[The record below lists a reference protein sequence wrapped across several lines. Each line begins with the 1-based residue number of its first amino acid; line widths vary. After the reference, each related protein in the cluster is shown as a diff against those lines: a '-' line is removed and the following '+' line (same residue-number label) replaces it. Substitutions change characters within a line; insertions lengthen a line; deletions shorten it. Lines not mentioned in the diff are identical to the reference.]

1 MLDISRIAT
10 DDKRV
15 TYALAGELTVDQM
28 ERFASLIS
36 AAAER
41 GRSVAFDLQRVW
53 RVDREA
59 AVLIAHHA
67 CRPNN
72 QVRILG
78 LPMGLLEW
86 LRTVSSEHP

>member
-1 MLDISRIAT
+1 MLDISRIAS

-15 TYALAGELTVDQM
+15 TYALRGEITVDQM
-28 ERFASLIS
+28 ERFDSLIS
-36 AAAER
+36 AARQR

-53 RVDREA
+53 RVDRAA
-59 AVLIAHHA
+59 AVLIARHA

-72 QVRILG
+72 QVRVVG

-86 LRTVSSEHP
+86 LRAVSNEHP